1 VKLEFSHI
9 SASYRKKH
17 VLQDVSFSLEEGSI
31 TALIGRNGAGKSTL
45 ISCLTGEKTDYVGV
59 ILLNGQDVKSMDIQ
73 TRARLISC
81 LPQNLPKPHVTVR
94 ELVTFGRTPYLPL
107 TGKLSANDKTIVDR
121 ALEVT
126 NMTAFADAFVDTLSG
141 GERRRAFLAMT
152 FAQDTPLIVLD
163 EPTAHLDANSRFEL
177 MALID
182 NMRMTMGKTF
192 LIVMHDL
199 PEVLRCA
206 DQIAVLHDK
215 QLTFFGNADECLTQQ
230 IPQNYFNVRIHG
242 SKQDGYAV
250 VPMQ

>member
-1 VKLEFSHI
+1 MKTEFSHI
-9 SASYRKKH
+9 CASYRKKR
-17 VLQDVSFSLEEGSI
+17 VLQDITFSLEEGSI

-45 ISCLTGEKTDYVGV
+45 ISCLTGEKTDYDGT
-59 ILLNGQDVKSMDIQ
+59 ILLDGRDIRTMDVQ

-107 TGKLSANDKTIVDR
+107 TGKLSKNDEIIIDR

-152 FAQDTPLIVLD
+152 FAQNTPLIVLD

-182 NMRMTMGKTF
+182 NMRKTMGKTF

-206 DQIAVLHDK
+206 NQIAVLHDK
-215 QLTFFGNADECLTQQ
+215 QLTFFGNADECLAQQ
-230 IPQNYFNVRIHG
+230 IPQKCFNVRVHG
-242 SKQDGYAV
+242 SKEDGYAV
-250 VPMQ
+250 IPMQ